1 MKVGDQVRFRATS
14 KAWRS
19 RGLNP
24 GAQGTVTDL
33 YRAPMTRELKVDV
46 RFGPDGVTELAI
58 LVEDMER
65 ITDEAISSFR
75 LQ

>member
-19 RGLNP
+19 RGLDP
-24 GAQGTVTDL
+24 RAKGIIMDL
-33 YRAPMTRELKVDV
+33 YRAPVTGELKVDV

-58 LVEDMER
+58 PVEDLER
-65 ITDEAISSFR
+65 GTDEASGSFR

>member
-1 MKVGDQVRFRATS
+1 
-14 KAWRS
+14 
-19 RGLNP
+19 
-24 GAQGTVTDL
+24 
-33 YRAPMTRELKVDV
+33 MTGELKVDV